1 MRHLQKLLSTLIV
14 ADFAR
19 LTCSL
24 EGSRL
29 GPRNSTKWRE
39 TGRRWIGILA
49 TIYSSF
55 LSSFHFSTFFSS
67 REQKH
72 CCSRACCFGVTLI
85 CILYC
90 FPLPII
96 LTEQTMAFT
105 QSCHDFC
112 LRSCNSVKRRRWGQR
127 SAITAT
133 IFGVNVNH
141 LPTVVALPIR
151 SFMLA
156 NSIYLCFASA
166 NHQRLFLE
174 L

>member
-1 MRHLQKLLSTLIV
+1 MDQGRRQDGEKQGEDEWESWQQFIHCSCHLFTSTLIS
-14 ADFAR
+14 
-19 LTCSL
+19 C
-24 EGSRL
+24 
-29 GPRNSTKWRE
+29 
-39 TGRRWIGILA
+39 
-49 TIYSSF
+49 
-55 LSSFHFSTFFSS
+55 

-72 CCSRACCFGVTLI
+72 SHCCHLLLEGVLLWCHSDPTFVLVKD
-85 CILYC
+85 

-96 LTEQTMAFT
+96 QTEQTMAFT

-133 IFGVNVNH
+133 FFGEVVNH

-156 NSIYLCFASA
+156 NSIYLCFRQPPKAIP
-166 NHQRLFLE
+166 E